1 MHSNERGHES
11 FGVLYIQIIEV
22 VQLRFQEKKEEMPRM
37 VEMGRF
43 FFIFLFFLFIGNNKE
58 IY

>member
-43 FFIFLFFLFIGNNKE
+43 FIFLFIYFFIGNNKE

>member
-11 FGVLYIQIIEV
+11 FEVLYIQIIEV

-43 FFIFLFFLFIGNNKE
+43 FIFLFIYFFIGNNKE